1 MFTAKEAR
9 EKAEK
14 SISDETKEQLEYAEK
29 CIEFA
34 VGKGEMKCRY
44 GKKLGKQAM
53 GKLEGLGYT
62 VKDRSN
68 QRDGV
73 EYEISWQGGVE

>member
-34 VGKGEMKCRY
+34 VEKGNMSCRFVK
-44 GKKLGKQAM
+44 GLGKQAI

-62 VKDRSN
+62 VTDRSN

-73 EYEISWQGGVE
+73 EYKISW

>member
-1 MFTAKEAR
+1 MFAAKEAR

-14 SISDETKEQLEYAEK
+14 SISDEMREQLEYAEE
-29 CIEFA
+29 CISFA

-44 GKKLGKQAM
+44 EKKLGRQAIE
-53 GKLEGLGYT
+53 KLEGLGYT
-62 VKDRSN
+62 VADRAN

-73 EYEISWQGGVE
+73 AYEISW